1 MKLNSTSTQPDTTD
15 PTTHRLSTATTLILA
30 VASGL
35 SVANIYYAQ
44 PLLDLMARDL
54 ALPIAS
60 AGLVVTL
67 TQIGYAFGLILAV
80 PLGDLIDP
88 RRVAVGQSMLSV
100 VALIVVGT
108 ARSEYVLL
116 AGMLAVGFFAV
127 VVQVLVAFAA
137 TLSAP
142 TQRGKA
148 VGLVTSGVVIGIL
161 AARFVSGVI
170 ADLGGWRS
178 VYLASAGMTLIMAI
192 TLACI
197 LPRHRPQHD
206 GTSYLSVLRSIPAPF
221 LNDPVV
227 RLRGL
232 LALLIFA
239 SFSALWTS
247 LVLPLS
253 AAPYVMTAHADRPI
267 RSDRHGGSDSGRE
280 RRHASR
286 QRPRGPNHHGGT
298 RNDGC
303 GVGLGRPAP
312 AIDPGAC
319 CRHRAARLC
328 RPGRPRHQPEHHL
341 CDLSECAKPAG
352 RWLHV
357 LLLGRQR
364 PRRYRLHRRFRL
376 CRVGWGL
383 AAGRGLQR
391 SGFDCLGDERTARIC
406 RPHSRMLCIGCRRF
420 CSVRAETTRDGYFIR
435 GS

>member
-1 MKLNSTSTQPDTTD
+1 MRPDTT
-15 PTTHRLSTATTLILA
+15 PRQPKNTTDSAAHRLSTTTILILA

-44 PLLDLMARDL
+44 PLLDLIARDL
-54 ALPIAS
+54 ALPVAS
-60 AGLVVTL
+60 SGLIVTL

-88 RRVAVGQSMLSV
+88 RRVAIGQCMLSV

-108 ARSEYVLL
+108 ASSERVLL

-142 TQRGKA
+142 NDRGRS

-178 VYLASAGMTLIMAI
+178 VYLASAGMTFVMAI

-221 LNDPVV
+221 LKDPVV

-253 AAPYVMTAHADRPI
+253 AEPYRMTHTQIGLFGLIGMAGATAA
-267 RSDRHGGSDSGRE
+267 
-280 RRHASR
+280 AS
-286 QRPRGPNHHGGT
+286 
-298 RNDGC
+298 
-303 GVGLGRPAP
+303 
-312 AIDPGAC
+312 
-319 CRHRAARLC
+319 
-328 RPGRPRHQPEHHL
+328 
-341 CDLSECAKPAG
+341 AG
-352 RWLHV
+352 RWADKGLGGRTTTAALTIMVVAWGLVALLPHSIPALVAGIV
-357 LLLGRQR
+357 LLDFAVQAVHVTNQSIIFAIYPNARSRLVGGYMCFYSVGSAVGAIGSTATFAYAGWSGVSLLG
-364 PRRYRLHRRFRL
+364 
-376 CRVGWGL
+376 
-383 AAGRGLQR
+383 AAFSTTALMVWAMSSQ
-391 SGFDCLGDERTARIC
+391 SRTAR
-406 RPHSRMLCIGCRRF
+406 RTVA
-420 CSVRAETTRDGYFIR
+420 CSAPDAAA
-435 GS
+435 SAASD